1 MWAAYD
7 DQGWYTGQVPADTP
21 SATPV
26 QPPSASTTTAPGE
39 LRARWGRYRWTL
51 QPYPAPPPPP
61 AVPDWA
67 DADLDRR
74 YHWIDVGP
82 FMDRFGG
89 YAVSIAGSNDP
100 EVRGLVT
107 LLLPR
112 QYVDLKR
119 TDVAQFVGLLVAK
132 ELITQARATAVLSP
146 ITTEAERHIKGL
158 PQPTGG

>member
-1 MWAAYD
+1 MWHAFD
-7 DQGWYTGQVPADTP
+7 SDGWYTGPVPVDTA

-26 QPPSASTTTAPGE
+26 PPPSASTTTTPGE

-67 DADLDRR
+67 DPDLDPR

-89 YAVSIAGSNDP
+89 YGISIAGSTDP
-100 EVRGLVT
+100 DVRGLVT

-112 QYVDLKR
+112 QYVDLR
-119 TDVAQFVGLLVAK
+119 RADVAQFVAMLVAK
-132 ELITQARATAVLSP
+132 ELITQARADIVLSP
-146 ITTEAERHIKGL
+146 VTTEAERHIKGL